1 MASVLIFGPSH
12 LFLISWPSITRL
24 CGQAPPAHP
33 LYPVTSH
40 GYLRSSSIC
49 GCKVSIPCWMSFL

>member
-40 GYLRSSSIC
+40 GYLRSSWTPYIHL
-49 GCKVSIPCWMSFL
+49 WM